1 MYAALVKIRDRFSI
15 DTRVQT
21 RQQDGRQKRDAL
33 NDAGQQVDSRT
44 FSEAARRSALLDGV
58 QESAASDGRR
68 RRRRRRRRR
77 QRQPRVCTR
86 LDLASTDKRGARL
99 SGAARERSQALTA

>member
-1 MYAALVKIRDRFSI
+1 VYAALVKIRDRFSI

-21 RQQDGRQKRDAL
+21 RQQNGRQKRDAL

-77 QRQPRVCTR
+77 QPRVCTR

>member
-21 RQQDGRQKRDAL
+21 RQQNGRQKRDAL

-44 FSEAARRSALLDGV
+44 YREAARRSALLDGV

-68 RRRRRRRRR
+68 RRRRRRRR
-77 QRQPRVCTR
+77 RQPRVCTR

>member
-21 RQQDGRQKRDAL
+21 RQQNGRQKRDAL

-44 FSEAARRSALLDGV
+44 YREAARRSALLDGV
-58 QESAASDGRR
+58 QESAASDGR